1 MRFRPWVAVVLIA
14 SILLCGCAG
23 NQEVTEPTTMAAT
36 EATIVEPETVDT
48 EPTTLPPARPPEEVL
63 PEIETLVADTPNA
76 RVYID
81 NGTLCVETSDETTT
95 GTGSVAYDRFDGAA
109 DAWQKVIDNSVALCL
124 LMRTKMDDEGA
135 YATPVKVT
143 VLDHRFDSRAIL
155 TIVDG
160 EVVEDTVAI
169 ELANIP
175 QNRPI
180 TENEFNSGS
189 QPETTTYILNT
200 GSKRFHLPGCASVKQ
215 MKESNKQTF
224 RGSRNDAISMGYE
237 PCGNCNP

>member
-36 EATIVEPETVDT
+36 ESQTEEPETIAT

-63 PEIETLVADTPNA
+63 PEIETLVAGTPNA

-109 DAWQKVIDNSVALCL
+109 DAWQKVIDNSVALCM
-124 LMRTKMDDEGA
+124 LMRTKMDDEGVTN
-135 YATPVKVT
+135 TPAKVVITDERFSTPILTVVDGKVT
-143 VLDHRFDSRAIL
+143 
-155 TIVDG
+155 
-160 EVVEDTVAI
+160 EDTVAI
-169 ELANIP
+169 GLA
-175 QNRPI
+175 QNPTMLPNAPYGSNGKSTVGSGGQGSLVWISANGNKYHR
-180 TENEFNSGS
+180 NSS
-189 QPETTTYILNT
+189 
-200 GSKRFHLPGCASVKQ
+200 C
-215 MKESNKQTF
+215 SNMDEPWQV
-224 RGSRNDAISMGYE
+224 SRQEAISQGRDACKKCY
-237 PCGNCNP
+237 G